1 MAHSVVAGGAFL
13 ALKQKPRRGA
23 GVLESGSG
31 GRICDLFAVH
41 SATTKAGIGPAKT
54 GNTPSHTSTYVV
66 TR

>member
-31 GRICDLFAVH
+31 GPIWQLL
-41 SATTKAGIGPAKT
+41 ATLPRKQR
-54 GNTPSHTSTYVV
+54 S
-66 TR
+66 